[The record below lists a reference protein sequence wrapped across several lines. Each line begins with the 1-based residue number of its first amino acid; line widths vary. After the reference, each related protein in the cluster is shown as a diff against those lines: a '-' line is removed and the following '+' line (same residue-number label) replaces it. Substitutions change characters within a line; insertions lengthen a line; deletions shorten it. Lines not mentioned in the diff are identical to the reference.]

1 MRSAYTR
8 IVQQL
13 IPDVDFHQNHY
24 ARLLDRELPR
34 GARWLDIGAGTRIHN
49 GFGVPTPEALASRC
63 TEVIGVDLQVEHL
76 RQNTALTSFVPG
88 SVESI
93 PFEANRFDF
102 VSANMVLEHLENPD
116 SAFAE
121 IARVLAPG
129 GKFVFV
135 TPNRNHPLPR
145 VSSAFL
151 PPAIQRQ
158 LAHRVE
164 GRPLE
169 HIFPTFYRANTSR
182 DITRRAESAR
192 LRVQEIHIVR
202 NIPYFNR
209 PAPMVW
215 LECHFIRASRHPAL
229 AGMGADILGCLT
241 KE

>member
-1 MRSAYTR
+1 M
-8 IVQQL
+8 

-34 GARWLDIGAGTRIHN
+34 HARWLDIGAGTRLHN
-49 GFGVPTPEALASRC
+49 GFGVPTPEALAARC
-63 TEVIGVDLQVEHL
+63 LEVIGVDVQVEHL
-76 RQNTALTSFVPG
+76 RQNGALTSFVAG
-88 SVESI
+88 TVESI

-116 SAFAE
+116 RAFAE

-129 GKFVFV
+129 GKFAFV
-135 TPNRNHPLPR
+135 TPNRDHPLPR
-145 VSSAFL
+145 LSAAFL

-169 HIFPTFYRANTSR
+169 HIFPTFYRANTTR
-182 DITRRAESAR
+182 DIAR
-192 LRVQEIHIVR
+192 HALRVNLHVDEINIVR

-215 LECHFIRASRHPAL
+215 LECQFIRASRHARL
-229 AGMGADILGCLT
+229 AGMGADLLGYLT
-241 KE
+241 KA